1 MNLHASIR
9 GLALAVGG
17 LLVLAGVALATGGNG
32 ADDASASSASISP
45 SPSAFETAGGA
56 LNSPEPTA
64 SPEDADDDASPAESP
79 AASPDDDA
87 SPAASPDDDAS
98 PAASPDDDD
107 DGASPSASPDDDEVD
122 AHDNSGPGAGTT
134 TIPAPVATTPMTI
147 PGPEAETTTP
157 VPAATTEGI
166 ARVWAGT
173 WHDEGV
179 DDRAL
184 VEATLAG
191 DRQAFGAFVERETR
205 TVYRACLRILGR
217 PHDAED
223 VTQESFVAAYRAI
236 GSYRGD
242 GPLRGW
248 LLRIATRQAFR
259 RLASRRPTADV
270 DTLPEPFLAD
280 SRTDPTRMAV
290 ASEVRSELRD
300 AVGALSE
307 PYREV
312 VALRFFAEL
321 SLAEVAEAT
330 GRPINT
336 VKTHLRRGLER
347 LRPLIDAEGGQR

>member
-1 MNLHASIR
+1 M
-9 GLALAVGG
+9 
-17 LLVLAGVALATGGNG
+17 
-32 ADDASASSASISP
+32 
-45 SPSAFETAGGA
+45 
-56 LNSPEPTA
+56 
-64 SPEDADDDASPAESP
+64 
-79 AASPDDDA
+79 
-87 SPAASPDDDAS
+87 
-98 PAASPDDDD
+98 
-107 DGASPSASPDDDEVD
+107 
-122 AHDNSGPGAGTT
+122 
-134 TIPAPVATTPMTI
+134 
-147 PGPEAETTTP
+147 
-157 VPAATTEGI
+157 
-166 ARVWAGT
+166 WAGS

-191 DRQAFGAFVERETR
+191 DRQAFGVFVERETR
-205 TVYRACLRILGR
+205 AVYRACLRILGR

-259 RLASRRPTADV
+259 RLAQRRPTSAM
-270 DTLPEPFLAD
+270 DTVPEPYLAD
-280 SRTDPTRMAV
+280 SRTDPTRIAV
-290 ASEVRSELRD
+290 ASELRGELRE
-300 AVGALSE
+300 AVEALTE

-321 SLAEVAEAT
+321 SLAEIADAT

-347 LRPLIDAEGGQR
+347 LRPLFGAEGDER

>member
-1 MNLHASIR
+1 M
-9 GLALAVGG
+9 
-17 LLVLAGVALATGGNG
+17 
-32 ADDASASSASISP
+32 
-45 SPSAFETAGGA
+45 
-56 LNSPEPTA
+56 
-64 SPEDADDDASPAESP
+64 
-79 AASPDDDA
+79 
-87 SPAASPDDDAS
+87 
-98 PAASPDDDD
+98 
-107 DGASPSASPDDDEVD
+107 
-122 AHDNSGPGAGTT
+122 
-134 TIPAPVATTPMTI
+134 
-147 PGPEAETTTP
+147 
-157 VPAATTEGI
+157 
-166 ARVWAGT
+166 WAGA

-191 DRQAFGAFVERETR
+191 DRQAFGVVVERETR

-236 GSYRGD
+236 GSYRGE

-259 RLASRRPTADV
+259 RLARRRPTADV
-270 DTLPEPFLAD
+270 DAIPEPYLAD
-280 SRTDPTRMAV
+280 SRTDPTRVVA
-290 ASEVRSELRD
+290 ASELRSELRD
-300 AVGALSE
+300 AVGALPD

-321 SLAEVAEAT
+321 SLAEVADAT

-347 LRPLIDAEGGQR
+347 LRPLLGAKGTDR

>member
-1 MNLHASIR
+1 MRAWTT
-9 GLALAVGG
+9 AP
-17 LLVLAGVALATGGNG
+17 
-32 ADDASASSASISP
+32 SSRPLSP
-45 SPSAFETAGGA
+45 VIARR
-56 LNSPEPTA
+56 
-64 SPEDADDDASPAESP
+64 
-79 AASPDDDA
+79 
-87 SPAASPDDDAS
+87 
-98 PAASPDDDD
+98 
-107 DGASPSASPDDDEVD
+107 
-122 AHDNSGPGAGTT
+122 SGPSSS
-134 TIPAPVATTPMTI
+134 V
-147 PGPEAETTTP
+147 
-157 VPAATTEGI
+157 
-166 ARVWAGT
+166 R
-173 WHDEGV
+173 
-179 DDRAL
+179 RA
-184 VEATLAG
+184 
-191 DRQAFGAFVERETR
+191 

-259 RLASRRPTADV
+259 RLASRRPTADNRQSV
-270 DTLPEPFLAD
+270 PEPFLAD

-300 AVGALSE
+300 AVGALPE